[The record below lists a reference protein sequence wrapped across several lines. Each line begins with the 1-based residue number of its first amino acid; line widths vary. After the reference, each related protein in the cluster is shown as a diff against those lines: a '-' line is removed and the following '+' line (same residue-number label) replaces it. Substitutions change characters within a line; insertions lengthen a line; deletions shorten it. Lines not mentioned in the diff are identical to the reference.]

1 MLRVGKL
8 MEVHLLL
15 VVPWEL
21 GDSQFL
27 ILKESEVYSC
37 WAVGMAKHHAWCNH
51 LFHFLDEPKNVMSSS
66 GWRFQSSQRVWNT
79 CERYELLKGH

>member
-1 MLRVGKL
+1 

-37 WAVGMAKHHAWCNH
+37 WALGMAKYHAWCNH
-51 LFHFLDEPKNVMSSS
+51 LFHFFGATICSIFR
-66 GWRFQSSQRVWNT
+66 WT
-79 CERYELLKGH
+79 